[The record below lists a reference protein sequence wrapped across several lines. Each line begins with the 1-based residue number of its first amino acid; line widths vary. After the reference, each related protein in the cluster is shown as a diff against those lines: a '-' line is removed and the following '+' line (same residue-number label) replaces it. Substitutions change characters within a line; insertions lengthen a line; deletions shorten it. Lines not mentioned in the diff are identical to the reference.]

1 MIKKEKYKSQYKHLK
16 QEQAFEKKLSMRTI
30 EVLEN
35 KVSSLLADNG
45 QLKNS
50 NIQLDKVHK
59 ESNFVVSEM
68 SEELEQLK
76 ARVAVLEID
85 NQFLEKCVV
94 HKERDNHISFYD
106 HESVK
111 SELQITKSQLFNMQ
125 SKLSILENEKQ
136 LLQSSLNNLKVSV
149 EWANIQTEMTYKAT
163 LDVLEERFSEI
174 KQRVK
179 VVQVTLDDAM
189 MYSNKT
195 LYLEEVNVL
204 KQANAALLVKKE
216 MLDTKLAMLNK
227 VVGNP

>member
-1 MIKKEKYKSQYKHLK
+1 
-16 QEQAFEKKLSMRTI
+16 
-30 EVLEN
+30 
-35 KVSSLLADNG
+35 
-45 QLKNS
+45 
-50 NIQLDKVHK
+50 
-59 ESNFVVSEM
+59 
-68 SEELEQLK
+68 
-76 ARVAVLEID
+76 
-85 NQFLEKCVV
+85 
-94 HKERDNHISFYD
+94 
-106 HESVK
+106 
-111 SELQITKSQLFNMQ
+111 MQ

-204 KQANAALLVKKE
+204 KKVNADLLVKKE
-216 MLDTKLAMLNK
+216 MLDTKLAMLSK
-227 VVGNP
+227 VVGNPG

>member
-1 MIKKEKYKSQYKHLK
+1 
-16 QEQAFEKKLSMRTI
+16 
-30 EVLEN
+30 
-35 KVSSLLADNG
+35 
-45 QLKNS
+45 
-50 NIQLDKVHK
+50 
-59 ESNFVVSEM
+59 
-68 SEELEQLK
+68 
-76 ARVAVLEID
+76 
-85 NQFLEKCVV
+85 
-94 HKERDNHISFYD
+94 
-106 HESVK
+106 
-111 SELQITKSQLFNMQ
+111 MQ

-136 LLQSSLNNLKVSV
+136 LLQSSLINLKVSV

-204 KQANAALLVKKE
+204 KQANADLLVKKE

>member
-1 MIKKEKYKSQYKHLK
+1 
-16 QEQAFEKKLSMRTI
+16 
-30 EVLEN
+30 
-35 KVSSLLADNG
+35 
-45 QLKNS
+45 
-50 NIQLDKVHK
+50 
-59 ESNFVVSEM
+59 
-68 SEELEQLK
+68 
-76 ARVAVLEID
+76 
-85 NQFLEKCVV
+85 
-94 HKERDNHISFYD
+94 
-106 HESVK
+106 
-111 SELQITKSQLFNMQ
+111 MQ

-204 KQANAALLVKKE
+204 KQANATLLAKKE